1 MQSYIRDIIIFHN
14 FIPHKIKK
22 FDYKTPEWMN
32 KSMKKRS
39 KVTKRYHSNLTAN
52 NKEALD
58 FQAKECSSLINE
70 SKERYITKMRAKID
84 NTKNVLKT
92 Y

>member
-1 MQSYIRDIIIFHN
+1 MIGLGLSKMEIATKMQSYIRDIIIFHN

-32 KSMKKRS
+32 KSMKKRP

-52 NKEALD
+52 NKEVLD
-58 FQAKECSSLINE
+58 FQAKEREI
-70 SKERYITKMRAKID
+70 Y
-84 NTKNVLKT
+84 